1 MAPQAA
7 AELGL
12 SDHEWVFVESPTTDK
27 WILRR
32 VAFLDGMDPRVINI
46 EGLWYMPGMD
56 PVEGALLCG
65 ANVLTELRDDTDP
78 IGGGSTCRAILC
90 RVRKAEGVALPA

>member
-1 MAPQAA
+1 
-7 AELGL
+7 
-12 SDHEWVFVESPTTDK
+12 
-27 WILRR
+27 
-32 VAFLDGMDPRVINI
+32 
-46 EGLWYMPGMD
+46 MPGMD
-56 PVEGALLCG
+56 PVEGALSTG